1 MLRRKDCPKGES
13 KTHVGSACP
22 VPNVTLQVLMGH
34 YQADTITDKVDRLH
48 LIISGTL
55 SRTCDSCVI
64 SLLLLTVAGH
74 RHIYIWRPFCAT
86 WTRIS
91 MVRKGFLL
99 LTPWKIMKKSHAN
112 TNSTDGT
119 PCAWPC
125 AYQALVAC
133 DFPWFHDTCDF
144 RMSPLRQ
151 WHNYQSQLSTTPLL
165 PPTQVLCPRHTYSLL
180 PFLWS
185 CSPLLPFQS
194 SLVHTH
200 SLTQASQ
207 WAWVI
212 FMTNT
217 HTNYWHPF

>member
-22 VPNVTLQVLMGH
+22 VPNVTVQVLMGH
-34 YQADTITDKVDRLH
+34 YQADTITDKVDRLQ

-64 SLLLLTVAGH
+64 SLLLLTMAGH

-91 MVRKGFLL
+91 MVRKGFPL
-99 LTPWKIMKKSHAN
+99 LTPWKIMKSHAN

-119 PCAWPC
+119 RCVWPC

-133 DFPWFHDTCDF
+133 DFSWFHDTYDS

-151 WHNYQSQLSTTPLL
+151 WYNYQSQLSTAPLL
-165 PPTQVLCPRHTYSLL
+165 PPTQVLCPWHTYALL

-185 CSPLLPFQS
+185 CSPLS
-194 SLVHTH
+194 SLSVIPSSLSLSH
-200 SLTQASQ
+200 SSFLVGLS
-207 WAWVI
+207 
-212 FMTNT
+212 NL
-217 HTNYWHPF
+217 YD